1 MKRQI
6 SYRAYVTCVAGIS
19 EKGQVHISEIFS
31 PACDVDLIF
40 TGSYVLQSIKSV
52 PLLVFKDF
60 ISNQFC
66 SNLREKFI
74 FLFRTIT
81 CPIGQFRGVAFI
93 RQSWIINTLMQ
104 ICTTCTFL
112 KLSADLFCWA
122 CEYLD
127 RCPRCIVGLNPYYPL
142 RCKIWFSGGVKFWIL
157 WQGCCLLQ
165 VDGLAPLFLFGWLLL
180 EI

>member
-1 MKRQI
+1 MQVFFPIPSLQLSFVYIIELDLTTFSLEKTNLI
-6 SYRAYVTCVAGIS
+6 LYVTCVAGIS

-31 PACDVDLIF
+31 PACDVGLIV

-93 RQSWIINTLMQ
+93 RQS
-104 ICTTCTFL
+104 
-112 KLSADLFCWA
+112 
-122 CEYLD
+122 
-127 RCPRCIVGLNPYYPL
+127 
-142 RCKIWFSGGVKFWIL
+142 
-157 WQGCCLLQ
+157 
-165 VDGLAPLFLFGWLLL
+165 
-180 EI
+180 